1 MQSPVIHIKTISE
14 LHHLFGLSKP
24 KHPLV
29 SVIRHADLVM
39 DNTFVDQR
47 FSLDMYMI
55 SLKGSQQAVLKYG
68 RNKYDF
74 QEGSLVFMAP
84 NQVLSSNTADFA
96 HSAEE
101 WIILVHMDFVHNLGL
116 YQTIQHYPFFNYED
130 TEALHVSDIEKKAL
144 TDSVRIIEV
153 EYHQHIDQHTNEIIA
168 INIAS
173 LLKYCQRYYH
183 RQFITRKSINK
194 GVLVQF
200 ENYLNGYFTQQ
211 LSEKGI
217 PTVTQCGEAL
227 HLSPYYLS
235 DLLKAETGK
244 GAKEHI
250 DLYLINKAKNLLLH
264 SKSSISEIGYALG
277 FEYPTHF
284 SKLFKSKTGLSP
296 SDFRVSN

>member
-1 MQSPVIHIKTISE
+1 MQCPVIHIKTISE

-29 SVIRHADLVM
+29 SVIRHADLVI

-116 YQTIQHYPFFNYED
+116 YQTIQHYPFFNYEE
-130 TEALHVSDIEKKAL
+130 TEALHVSDLEKKAL
-144 TDSVRIIEV
+144 TDSVRKIEV
-153 EYHQHIDQHTNEIIA
+153 EYNQHIDQHTNEIIA

-250 DLYLINKAKNLLLH
+250 DLYLVNKAKNLLLH

>member
-14 LHHLFGLSKP
+14 LHRLFGLTKP

-29 SVIRHADLVM
+29 SVIRHADLVI
-39 DNTFVDQR
+39 DNAFVDQR

-68 RNKYDF
+68 RSKYDF

-84 NQVLSSNTADFA
+84 NQVFASNTADFA
-96 HSAEE
+96 YSAEE
-101 WIILVHMDFVHNLGL
+101 WIILVHTDFVHNLGL
-116 YQTIQHYPFFNYED
+116 YQTIQQYPFFNYED
-130 TEALHVSDIEKKAL
+130 SEALHVSDIEKKAL
-144 TDSVRIIEV
+144 TDSVRKIEV
-153 EYHQHIDQHTNEIIA
+153 EYNQHIDQHTNEIIA
-168 INIAS
+168 INVAS
-173 LLKYCQRYYH
+173 LLKYCQRYYD

-200 ENYLNGYFTQQ
+200 ENFLNAYFTHQ

-217 PTVTQCGEAL
+217 PTVTQCGQAL

-250 DLYLINKAKNLLLH
+250 DLYLVNKAKNLLLH
-264 SKSSISEIGYALG
+264 SESSISEIGYELG

-296 SDFRVSN
+296 SDFRESN

>member
-1 MQSPVIHIKTISE
+1 MQSPVIHIKIISE

-29 SVIRHADLVM
+29 SVIRHADLVI

-116 YQTIQHYPFFNYED
+116 YQTIQHYPFFNYEE

-144 TDSVRIIEV
+144 TDSVRKIEV
-153 EYHQHIDQHTNEIIA
+153 EYNQHIDQHTNEIIA

-227 HLSPYYLS
+227 HLPPYYLS